1 MATYGDMKTRVAEEI
16 NRADLT
22 TNIERAILSAVAYY
36 AGFRFAGNEKRG
48 TITTIAG
55 TRLYNTSTASPGT
68 LPTDVVEIDSIVCTV
83 SGRDYLL
90 EETSYE
96 HLDDIDPGTSL
107 TTGDPRMWAW
117 YAGGLRIY
125 PTPNAARVLTISYQY
140 VLTALSGSSDS
151 NFWTNDAEALV
162 RSRAKKLLAVDVLND
177 DELARRMEVMEQQEL
192 SAMRKRTNKLITSG
206 RIKATPF

>member
-1 MATYGDMKTRVAEEI
+1 MATFSDILSRTADEL
-16 NRADLT
+16 NRTDLST
-22 TNIERAILSAVAYY
+22 PIQNAILSAVSYY
-36 AGFRFAGNEKRG
+36 AGFRFGGNEKRG

-55 TRLYNTSTASPGT
+55 TRLYNTSTSSPGT
-68 LPTDVVEIDSIVCTV
+68 LPGDIVEIDSIVCTV
-83 SGRDYLL
+83 NGRDYLL

-96 HLDDIDPGTSL
+96 HLEDIDPGTSL

-140 VLTALSGSSDS
+140 ILTTLSASGDS
-151 NFWTNDAEALV
+151 NFWTNDAESLIRA
-162 RSRAKKLLAVDVLND
+162 RAKKLVALHVMGDEDLAQ
-177 DELARRMEVMEQQEL
+177 RMAAVEMEEL